1 MPDISLSDRSER
13 IVKFLLRTGTATIE
27 EILAA
32 AGSSAPSIRRDLARL
47 ESRGLI
53 RRTHGG
59 ATLVEPLL
67 YEPFR
72 YDSSFLA
79 REQRYAEEKRRIG
92 IAAAELI
99 RERDT
104 VGFTAGTTPTQV
116 ARCIRHRSGIHVI
129 TNAVNIGMELSN
141 QPDLNVTLTGGT
153 MRWAG
158 AFSLTGPTAIEMLNG
173 VFMEK
178 VFIGVCGV
186 DVMRGATTIEPD
198 EAAVFRAMVRQ
209 SKQVVV
215 VADSSKIGMVSP
227 ALICTPGDIDVLVT
241 DSGIAQEA
249 AEGFKTHG
257 IEVIAV

>member
-1 MPDISLSDRSER
+1 MSAKIEQRAKKILQ
-13 IVKFLLRTGTATIE
+13 LLLQRGNASVE
-27 EILAA
+27 DLANLLAVSA
-32 AGSSAPSIRRDLARL
+32 ASVRRDLARL
-47 ESRGLI
+47 EQRNLVH
-53 RRTHGG
+53 RTHGG
-59 ATLVEPLL
+59 ARLAGQMQ
-67 YEPFR
+67 YEAFR
-72 YDSSFLA
+72 FDSSFHI
-79 REQRYAEEKRRIG
+79 RESRFAEEKRRIG

-173 VFMEK
+173 VFMDK
-178 VFIGVCGV
+178 AFIGVCGV
-186 DVMRGATTIEPD
+186 DVSRGATTIEPD

-227 ALICTPGDIDVLVT
+227 ALICTPSDIDVLVT
-241 DSGIAQEA
+241 DSGIPQEA
-249 AEGFKTHG
+249 AEGFRTHG
-257 IEVIAV
+257 VEVIAV